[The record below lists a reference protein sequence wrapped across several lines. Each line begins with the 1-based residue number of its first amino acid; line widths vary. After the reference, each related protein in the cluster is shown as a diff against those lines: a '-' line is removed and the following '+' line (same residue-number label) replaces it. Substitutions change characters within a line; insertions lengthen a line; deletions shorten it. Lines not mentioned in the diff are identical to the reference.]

1 MVAAAYYSGDGELAD
16 GSMYV
21 STNAGATWTKTAW
34 SDNWSF
40 VASST
45 DGAILVAATSW
56 NGDGLIYVSGD
67 GGTSWTLT
75 SAPTNA
81 LSSLACS
88 ADGTKLVA
96 AADGAV
102 YLSTNSGAAWA
113 LSETPAG
120 YWQVVASSADG
131 GNILAAA
138 LGGPI
143 ATLQTPPDPP
153 LLPHPMLSI
162 GRSGAGLSLSWLVPS
177 SSFVLQQ
184 SSDLTLTNWMDLT
197 NQPTL
202 NFNNLHSAVSLTPP
216 SANTFYRLKQ
226 KQP

>member
-21 STNAGATWTKTAW
+21 STNAGATWTRTAW
-34 SDNWSF
+34 SDDWTG
-40 VASST
+40 VASSAH
-45 DGAILVAATSW
+45 GLNLAAATSS
-56 NGDGLIYVSGD
+56 GGAGLIYTSSD
-67 GGTSWTLT
+67 GGATWTPT
-75 SAPTNA
+75 GAPTNA
-81 LSSLACS
+81 WASLACS

-102 YLSTNSGAAWA
+102 YLSTNSSAAWA

-138 LGGPI
+138 PGGPI

-162 GRSGAGLSLSWLVPS
+162 GMSGAGLSLSWLVPS

-184 SSDLTLTNWMDLT
+184 SSDLTSTNWMDVT

-202 NFNNLHSAVSLTPP
+202 NFNNLHREAGLTRSSAH
-216 SANTFYRLKQ
+216 TFYRLKQ
-226 KQP
+226 QQP